1 MDQAPTKRTS
11 ALSVTSIILSKRN
24 YSFLKGNM
32 FWFKFIFGLKLFNR
46 FDFYLKGLG
55 HGISGNYIYFR

>member
-1 MDQAPTKRTS
+1 MCLGIGMNGPRAPIKRTS

-46 FDFYLKGLG
+46 FDFYLT
-55 HGISGNYIYFR
+55 SSTSPV